1 MFQMKQMEIYMY
13 KEFTLIFLKE
23 IQSLAQYKKYAKKF
37 KRRSIFTINFKY
49 RYSSTGVY
57 NKMRDF
63 ET

>member
-37 KRRSIFTINFKY
+37 KRRKHF
-49 RYSSTGVY
+49 R
-57 NKMRDF
+57 NKF
-63 ET
+63 QIPLFIYWCIQ

>member
-1 MFQMKQMEIYMY
+1 MKQMEIYMY

-37 KRRSIFTINFKY
+37 KRRKHFHNKFQIPLSI
-49 RYSSTGVY
+49 GVY

>member
-1 MFQMKQMEIYMY
+1 MPKN
-13 KEFTLIFLKE
+13 LKE
-23 IQSLAQYKKYAKKF
+23 E
-37 KRRSIFTINFKY
+37 SIFTINFKY